1 MTNAYYDI
9 EIDPETVMPV
19 KLTVTV
25 LTGQKGETLTKGKKI
40 IGGKHVAFHFE
51 YNLTGFGKTKV
62 EVESG
67 AAKFLR

>member
-19 KLTVTV
+19 KLTLTV

-40 IGGKHVAFHFE
+40 VGGKHVAFHFE
-51 YNLTGFGKTKV
+51 YDLTGFGKTKL
-62 EVESG
+62 EVENGVS
-67 AAKFLR
+67 KFLR

>member
-19 KLTVTV
+19 KLTLTV

-51 YNLTGFGKTKV
+51 YNLTDFGKTKV
-62 EVESG
+62 EIESG
-67 AAKFLR
+67 AVKFLR